1 MFCLFQP
8 TLPLPPNVLNE
19 EESKTQWSLRTFN
32 ETLRQFFNSCK
43 DEYCCQ
49 KRTALSIRYKRGFF
63 ITSVRFYDFKGGLR
77 YFFSMCI
84 HTHTRPAFVVEQFF
98 LEICIKWNQLQ
109 LKFFPHYLKRKCEER
124 FHFID
129 RWNFSQMYEI
139 HIFMS
144 SHAMGI
150 EEKCLHNISQL
161 HEMYIFLLNAHT
173 VQFQCE
179 REREVNTPPC
189 KI

>member
-84 HTHTRPAFVVEQFF
+84 HTHTPCFCCRTVFFSWDLHKMKSVAVKILSTLFEKKMWRTFSFYRQMELFTNVRNTYFYELTRYGDRGKMPA
-98 LEICIKWNQLQ
+98 
-109 LKFFPHYLKRKCEER
+109 
-124 FHFID
+124 
-129 RWNFSQMYEI
+129 
-139 HIFMS
+139 
-144 SHAMGI
+144 
-150 EEKCLHNISQL
+150 
-161 HEMYIFLLNAHT
+161 
-173 VQFQCE
+173 
-179 REREVNTPPC
+179 
-189 KI
+189 